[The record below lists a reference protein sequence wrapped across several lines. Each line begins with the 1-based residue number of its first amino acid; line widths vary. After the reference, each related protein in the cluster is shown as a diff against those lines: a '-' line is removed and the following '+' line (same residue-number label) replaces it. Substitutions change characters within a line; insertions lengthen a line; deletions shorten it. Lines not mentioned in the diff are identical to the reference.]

1 MSCYVYDTEL
11 EAMHAVLRTVERLS
25 DEERTRVFEW
35 VSNRVG
41 FLAEQARE
49 AEDVIT
55 RVPEPA
61 LAEVAE

>member
-11 EAMHAVLRTVERLS
+11 EAMHAVLKAVERLS

-35 VSNRVG
+35 VSHRAG
-41 FLAEQARE
+41 FLAEQSRA

-55 RVPEPA
+55 SVPAPA
-61 LAEVAE
+61 LAEFAA